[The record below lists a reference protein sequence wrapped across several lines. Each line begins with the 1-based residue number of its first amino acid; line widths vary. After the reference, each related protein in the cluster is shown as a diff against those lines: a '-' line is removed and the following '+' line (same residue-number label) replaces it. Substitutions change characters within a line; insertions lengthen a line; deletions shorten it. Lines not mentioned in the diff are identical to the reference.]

1 MAFHE
6 KNSWEHR
13 LCTVCHELWPT
24 RACLKDCPDTFIC
37 TRCKRDKRLIK
48 KFSAAND
55 MDPGVVP
62 PCLRQL
68 SQVEEML
75 IARACL
81 VMSVYR
87 KHGGQH
93 GYKGHVLNM
102 PQDVQGF
109 LDRLPCEVSQ
119 LPVLVVRRHGT
130 ENTHAD
136 LQIRY
141 F

>member
-1 MAFHE
+1 
-6 KNSWEHR
+6 
-13 LCTVCHELWPT
+13 
-24 RACLKDCPDTFIC
+24 
-37 TRCKRDKRLIK
+37 
-48 KFSAAND
+48 

-68 SQVEEML
+68 NQVEEML

-81 VMSVYR
+81 VMSVYCKFGSQR
-87 KHGGQH
+87 

-119 LPVLVVRRHGT
+119 LPVLVVHCHGT
-130 ENTHAD
+130 ENTHTD
-136 LQIRY
+136 LRVRRGKVMEALQ
-141 F
+141 

>member
-1 MAFHE
+1 
-6 KNSWEHR
+6 
-13 LCTVCHELWPT
+13 
-24 RACLKDCPDTFIC
+24 
-37 TRCKRDKRLIK
+37 
-48 KFSAAND
+48 

-68 SQVEEML
+68 NQVKEML

-81 VMSVYR
+81 VMSVYCKFGSQR
-87 KHGGQH
+87 

-136 LQIRY
+136 FRVRRGKVMEALQWLQQNNRFYQDIIS
-141 F
+141 

>member
-1 MAFHE
+1 
-6 KNSWEHR
+6 
-13 LCTVCHELWPT
+13 
-24 RACLKDCPDTFIC
+24 
-37 TRCKRDKRLIK
+37 
-48 KFSAAND
+48 

-75 IARACL
+75 IARARP

-87 KHGGQH
+87 KHGGQR
-93 GYKGHVLNM
+93 GYKGQVLNM
-102 PQDVQGF
+102 PQNVQGF

-119 LPVLVVRRHGT
+119 LPVLVVRHHGT